1 MKTLT
6 VYTKPG
12 CSHCVAAKDFLQR
25 NNIAFTEIDAIQTEG
40 VIDML
45 RNKGFKTM
53 PVIYAGDRYIGGASA
68 VTKMRKEEILEL
80 LEE

>member
-12 CSHCVAAKDFLQR
+12 CSHCVTAKEHLRKNDIEF
-25 NNIAFTEIDAIQTEG
+25 AEIDAVATEG
-40 VIDML
+40 ALDFL
-45 RNKGFKTM
+45 RNSGFKTM
-53 PVIYAGDRYIGGASA
+53 PVIFAGDRYIGGAA
-68 VTKMRKEEILEL
+68 VVTKMRKEEILEL